1 MDEKAVVE
9 FISQDKKIHV
19 DLEIPL
25 GITANDLVL
34 ALNEAYDLGI
44 DTDDISN
51 CYLAAENPIV
61 FLRGNKTLKE
71 FGIRNGSYIIY
82 RRDERWNINTK

>member
-44 DTDDISN
+44 DTDDILTVIWQQRIQL
-51 CYLAAENPIV
+51 Y
-61 FLRGNKTLKE
+61 
-71 FGIRNGSYIIY
+71 SYVEI
-82 RRDERWNINTK
+82 KH